1 MIDLKNADQLS
12 ELLFQKM
19 QVINPAI
26 QDMELFEFRY
36 ALENMLPKSGWDSIR
51 LEETTEIENLVNSPQ
66 FYNSI
71 QLRPKENGKPVMD
84 IQVIR
89 LTQQLFL
96 GLVTGKYSHDWILR
110 HFYFDLRGFYFLH
123 RSQYYTSEII
133 RWLGGKP
140 FKTFEQ
146 KQKSLTHLQ
155 AVGYQDFK
163 RANSEVDQFF
173 VDLTKVLVKV
183 KSKPILIGIAG
194 QTAAGKTEIVSHL
207 QAEIRESGYSITS
220 LEIDHFLTDRDYRE
234 EKGIDSLGKDALH
247 FELFIQSLKELRRG
261 NSIKIPQYDF
271 IQATSSHNLDGKI
284 KPGRY
289 SGEVMPADL
298 IFIEGNFPF
307 LYTEVAELIDLKV
320 IYLTDDEIRMKRKW
334 RRDIDYRKKYD
345 LYYFLNRYFR
355 EQFLMAEAAYKPQMG
370 MCDMLIDTTQAE
382 VWLTPEVQLKLDLL
396 VERRQFLNI

>member
-36 ALENMLPKSGWDSIR
+36 ALENMIPKSGWDSIH
-51 LEETTEIENLVNSPQ
+51 LEETTDIENLVNSPQ
-66 FYNSI
+66 FYNLI
-71 QLRPKENGKPVMD
+71 QLRPTENGKPEMD
-84 IQVIR
+84 VQVIR
-89 LTQQLFL
+89 MTQQLFL
-96 GLVTGKYSHDWILR
+96 GLITGKYSPDWILM

-123 RSQYYTSEII
+123 RTQYYTSEII
-133 RWLGGKP
+133 QWLGRKP
-140 FKTFEQ
+140 YKSFEK
-146 KQKSLTHLQ
+146 KQKSFTHLQ
-155 AVGYQDFK
+155 SVGYQDFK
-163 RANSEVDQFF
+163 RANAEVDQFF
-173 VDLTKVLVKV
+173 IDLTKVLVKV

-194 QTAAGKTEIVSHL
+194 QTAAGKTEIVSQL
-207 QAEIRESGYSITS
+207 QSVFKETSYSITS

-234 EKGIDSLGKDALH
+234 ENGIDSLGKDALH
-247 FELFIQSLKELRRG
+247 FEQFIQTLNELRRG

-307 LYTEVAELIDLKV
+307 LYPEVAELIDLKV
-320 IYLTDDEIRMKRKW
+320 IYLTDDEIRIKRKW

-396 VERRQFLNI
+396 VET